1 VAGVRSRRL
10 ERRSEVTDWSQPTVI
25 ESAPVDDV
33 DGKEAIDWDF
43 ADRVARRVAGHEALE
58 RSYLARALHRDFDD
72 VTEEAEG
79 LVAEHTGLRSL
90 AGPAH
95 ALVLDRPSWAS
106 ANLVSFRRM
115 LRPVTDRMAARLVG
129 NPMAGAGRKLAGA
142 ELGMLV
148 GYLAQRVL
156 GQYDL
161 LVPGD
166 DTEDNDTEDTDAG
179 DGGASAEGGTPTRA
193 AGARDHTD
201 AVYYVGANVLGLEKR
216 FAFRPRDFR
225 LWIALHEVTHRAQF
239 TGVPWMRPYFL
250 GLVEESMAIA
260 DPDPQ
265 RLTRAVQRVV
275 GELRHRR
282 NPFDDG
288 GIVSLL
294 ASPEH
299 RAVLDR
305 VQALMTLLEG
315 HGNLVMDQ
323 LGAVHVHG
331 QARMAEA
338 LKVRRQQGGLT
349 RQIFKALGLEMK
361 MRQYEVGERF
371 CLAVT
376 DLAGPRGIDAA
387 WVRPENLPTLPELT
401 EPAAWLTRVDP
412 TPARSLAR

>member
-1 VAGVRSRRL
+1 LIDAA
-10 ERRSEVTDWSQPTVI
+10 
-25 ESAPVDDV
+25 APVDEA
-33 DGKEAIDWDF
+33 DGKAPIDWDF

-72 VTEEAEG
+72 VTAEAEG
-79 LVAEHTGLRSL
+79 LVADHTGLRSL
-90 AGPAH
+90 AGPAR

-115 LRPVTDRMAARLVG
+115 LRPVTDRMAARMVG

-161 LVPGD
+161 LVPGES
-166 DTEDNDTEDTDAG
+166 ED
-179 DGGASAEGGTPTRA
+179 A
-193 AGARDHTD
+193 AGAPAAVPSGAGPSGDDAD

-282 NPFDDG
+282 NPLDDG

-294 ASPEH
+294 ASPEQ

-305 VQALMTLLEG
+305 VQSLMTLLEG

-331 QARMAEA
+331 QARMTEA

-387 WVRPENLPTLPELT
+387 WERPENLPTLPELA
-401 EPAAWLTRVDP
+401 EPAAWLTRVDA
-412 TPARSLAR
+412 TSARSLAR

>member
-1 VAGVRSRRL
+1 VT
-10 ERRSEVTDWSQPTVI
+10 RRSVVLRGRRGDRHAPAPDLSQPTVI
-25 ESAPVDDV
+25 EAAAPSA
-33 DGKEAIDWDF
+33 DGGPEAIDWDF

-72 VTEEAEG
+72 VTVDAEG

-90 AGPAH
+90 AGPAR

-115 LRPVTDRMAARLVG
+115 LRPVTERMAARMVG

-161 LVPGD
+161 LVPG
-166 DTEDNDTEDTDAG
+166 EEADAEPVTH
-179 DGGASAEGGTPTRA
+179 DPA
-193 AGARDHTD
+193 DHD

-250 GLVEESMAIA
+250 ELVEESMAIA

-265 RLTRAVQRVV
+265 RLTRATWSWTSSAPGTCRARP
-275 GELRHRR
+275 GWPRR
-282 NPFDDG
+282 
-288 GIVSLL
+288 
-294 ASPEH
+294 
-299 RAVLDR
+299 
-305 VQALMTLLEG
+305 
-315 HGNLVMDQ
+315 
-323 LGAVHVHG
+323 
-331 QARMAEA
+331 
-338 LKVRRQQGGLT
+338 
-349 RQIFKALGLEMK
+349 
-361 MRQYEVGERF
+361 
-371 CLAVT
+371 
-376 DLAGPRGIDAA
+376 
-387 WVRPENLPTLPELT
+387 
-401 EPAAWLTRVDP
+401 
-412 TPARSLAR
+412 

>member
-1 VAGVRSRRL
+1 V
-10 ERRSEVTDWSQPTVI
+10 DWSQPTVI
-25 ESAPVDDV
+25 EGAPPGDDGSPA
-33 DGKEAIDWDF
+33 DAIDWDF

-58 RSYLARALHRDFDD
+58 RSYLASALHRDFDE
-72 VTEEAEG
+72 VTAQAEG

-90 AGPAH
+90 AGPAR

-115 LRPVTDRMAARLVG
+115 LRPVTDRMAARMAG

-161 LVPGD
+161 LVPGEEAAFAD
-166 DTEDNDTEDTDAG
+166 EPGTGNADA
-179 DGGASAEGGTPTRA
+179 
-193 AGARDHTD
+193 D

-250 GLVEESMAIA
+250 GLVEESMGIA

-282 NPFDDG
+282 NPLDEG

-294 ASPEH
+294 ASPH
-299 RAVLDR
+299 QRAVLDR
-305 VQALMTLLEG
+305 MQALMTLLEG
-315 HGNLVMDQ
+315 HGNMVMDQ
-323 LGAVHVHG
+323 LGAIHVHG
-331 QARMAEA
+331 QARMTEA

-387 WVRPENLPTLPELT
+387 WRSPEHLPTLAEIT
-401 EPAAWLTRVDP
+401 EPAAWLTRVDA
-412 TPARSLAR
+412 TTSAARPLAR